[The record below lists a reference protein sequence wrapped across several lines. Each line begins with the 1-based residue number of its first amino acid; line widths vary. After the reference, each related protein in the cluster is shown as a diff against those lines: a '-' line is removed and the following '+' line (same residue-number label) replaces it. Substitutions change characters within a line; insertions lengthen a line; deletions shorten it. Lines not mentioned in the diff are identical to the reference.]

1 MCVWRGF
8 VGCVCAHLW
17 REQSGTHA
25 RSGCTPGAPT
35 LACAPKK
42 TPKARE
48 GSSFPHTHT
57 LHTHTPSIH
66 TYPPHTHTL
75 HTHIPSIYTDPSHTY
90 TLHTHIT
97 HIPSTYTY
105 APHTQTH
112 HTHTL
117 HTHTTHIPSTHTHT
131 LHSVGTCQGAPA
143 PPDGCCLCRA
153 VLPGVDVRRELRDR
167 ALQPGGPRLQETAP
181 VQLPRGQCP
190 HLHQVGHSAES
201 ITPGARH
208 LDPSPVSDSC
218 GFEQLPQS

>member
-1 MCVWRGF
+1 MCVCTFMEGAIRNTCKEW
-8 VGCVCAHLW
+8 VHP
-17 REQSGTHA
+17 
-25 RSGCTPGAPT
+25 RSSNPSMCPQEDPKGKGRQLLPT
-35 LACAPKK
+35 
-42 TPKARE
+42 
-48 GSSFPHTHT
+48 
-57 LHTHTPSIH
+57 H

-75 HTHIPSIYTDPSHTY
+75 H
-90 TLHTHIT
+90 T

-131 LHSVGTCQGAPA
+131 LHSVGTCQGAPV

>member
-1 MCVWRGF
+1 MCGKELPSLAFGVFLGAHAR
-8 VGCVCAHLW
+8 VGAPGVHPLLACVPDCSLHKCAH
-17 REQSGTHA
+17 TH
-25 RSGCTPGAPT
+25 PT
-35 LACAPKK
+35 NP
-42 TPKARE
+42 
-48 GSSFPHTHT
+48 
-57 LHTHTPSIH
+57 LHTHT
-66 TYPPHTHTL
+66 YPP
-75 HTHIPSIYTDPSHTY
+75 Y
-90 TLHTHIT
+90 
-97 HIPSTYTY
+97 
-105 APHTQTH
+105 TQTH